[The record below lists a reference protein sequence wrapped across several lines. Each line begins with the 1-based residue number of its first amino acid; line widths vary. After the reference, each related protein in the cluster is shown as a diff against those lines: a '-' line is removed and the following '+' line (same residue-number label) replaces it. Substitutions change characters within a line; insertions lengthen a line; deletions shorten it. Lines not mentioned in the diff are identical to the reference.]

1 MKLKNIIIF
10 FPSMERGG
18 VGINLYNL
26 VNYFNYKKINT
37 HLISNKNFIKKEIKN
52 DYFFLNKYKDFVT
65 KFIPQRYTRALF
77 AAKILYQILKKSNK
91 EDTVVFSLQS
101 SMIAI
106 LVCKFLGFKIIS
118 RNSEDPISSTIYS
131 DNKFLSIFIFL
142 LRFLFYNFSDGVLT
156 NSKGSKKS
164 LELFMINK
172 NKVKHIYNPYLSEI
186 KKINKKNK
194 KDNLFLSIGRLTKQ
208 KNFRILIYTFS
219 KFIKSYPSYKLIIVG
234 DGDQKS
240 ELVNLISKLNL
251 NKNVKIIA
259 WVKDTEKFFIKSKVF
274 ILTSLYEGLGN
285 VLIDSIN
292 NEVPCISTDC
302 KSGPSEILLNGKGG
316 YLVPI
321 NDSEVLLKK
330 MFFSVENY
338 HISIKQTVYA
348 KKFLNRFS
356 QKKCCPD
363 YLNYLSSFL

>member
-10 FPSMERGG
+10 YPSMERGG
-18 VGINLYNL
+18 VTINLYNL
-26 VNYFNYKKINT
+26 VSYFNKKGINT
-37 HLISNKNFIKKEIKN
+37 HLISNKDLSDKKIRNK
-52 DYFFLNKYKDFVT
+52 YFFFYKYKDFVN
-65 KFIPQRYTRALF
+65 KYLPQRVTRGIC
-77 AAKILYQILKKSNK
+77 AAKILYKILKNFSKK
-91 EDTVVFSLQS
+91 ETIIFSLQS

-131 DNKFLSIFIFL
+131 DNKLLSYFIFL
-142 LRFLFYNFSDGVLT
+142 LRFLFYNFSDGILT

-164 LELFMINK
+164 LEFFMIKK

-186 KKINKKNK
+186 KKIKKNK

-208 KNFRILIYTFS
+208 KNFQLLIYTFS
-219 KFIKSYPSYKLIIVG
+219 KFIKLYPDYKLTIVG
-234 DGDQKS
+234 DGAQRS
-240 ELVNLISKLNL
+240 ELDNLILKLNL
-251 NKNVKIIA
+251 NKNVKIID
-259 WVKDTEKFFIKSKVF
+259 WVKNTEKFFIKSKVF
-274 ILTSLYEGLGN
+274 VLPSFYEGLGN

-316 YLVPI
+316 YLVPV
-321 NDSEVLLKK
+321 NDGEALLKK
-330 MFFSVENY
+330 MVFSVENY
-338 HISIKQTVYA
+338 HISIKKIAYA

-363 YLNYLSSFL
+363 YLKYLSSFL